1 MTHCSNP
8 IKAVMYGAGN
18 IGRGF
23 IGMLLSQS
31 GYRVTMIDVSK
42 PLVDALNLRG
52 SYPVRMLDADGHEDV
67 LVEDVDAIDGTD
79 IDAVAEVIAN
89 TDVLAT
95 AVGANIL
102 PRIAKNIALG
112 LKLRMNRGGKPLN
125 ILICENLMDANIALT
140 GWISEHLDENERA
153 WMAKNVGFVE
163 ASIGRMVPV
172 QTPEMQ
178 EGDPLRVCVERY
190 GYLPVDKDAFRGE
203 LPEIRNMVPFSPFDF
218 YIRRKLYIH
227 NMGHAVTAY
236 LGMYEN
242 LPLIADAID
251 DPEIYILAF
260 QAMLESAEALFYKYG
275 VPVSET
281 LRHIQDLL
289 LRFANRSLGDT
300 CARVGTDIVRKLSA
314 SDWLIGAVRLCRE
327 QGITPAYICVGIAG
341 AVYAYLK
348 EQDREQTSE
357 GASRTLEQL
366 SGLTD
371 SFLLPMILRYYELL
385 VNGCTMADLRRA
397 AQREKANNSYDV
409 V

>member
-1 MTHCSNP
+1 
-8 IKAVMYGAGN
+8 MYGAGN

-31 GYRVTMIDVSK
+31 GFKVTFIDVLK
-42 PLVDALNLRG
+42 PVVDALNQRG
-52 SYPVRMLDADGHEDV
+52 SYPVRILETDKFEDV
-67 LVEDVDAIDGTD
+67 LVECVDAIDGTD
-79 IDAVAEVIAN
+79 ETAVAEAIAN
-89 TDVLAT
+89 TDVMAT

-102 PRIAKNIALG
+102 PRIARNIALG
-112 LKLRMNRGGKPLN
+112 LKLRFARGGKPLN
-125 ILICENLMDANIALT
+125 ILICENLLDANIALM
-140 GWISEHLDENERA
+140 GWMSEHLDETERA
-153 WMAKNVGFVE
+153 WMNANVGFVE

-172 QTPEMQ
+172 QTPDMQ

-236 LGMYEN
+236 LGMYGH

-281 LRHIQDLL
+281 LRHMQDLL

-300 CARVGTDIVRKLSA
+300 CARVGADIVRKLAA
-314 SDWLIGAVRLCRE
+314 SDRLVGAVRLCRE

-341 AVYAYLK
+341 AVYAYLNEK
-348 EQDREQTSE
+348 NLQQTREH
-357 GASRTLEQL
+357 ASQTLEQL

-371 SFLLPMILRYYELL
+371 SFLLPMILRYYDLL
-385 VNGCTMADLRRA
+385 VGGCMISDLRRA
-397 AQREKANNSYDV
+397 AQQEKANNSYDV

>member
-1 MTHCSNP
+1 MLFKTRH
-8 IKAVMYGAGN
+8 AVMYGAGN

-31 GYRVTMIDVSK
+31 GYKVTFIDVSK
-42 PLVDALNLRG
+42 PLVDALNHRG
-52 SYPVRMLDADGHEDV
+52 SYPVRMLDTDGHEDV
-67 LVEDVDAIDGTD
+67 LVESVDAIDGLNET
-79 IDAVAEVIAN
+79 AVAEAIAS
-89 TDVLAT
+89 TDVMAT

-112 LKLRMNRGGKPLN
+112 LKLRMKRGGKPLN
-125 ILICENLMDANIALT
+125 ILICENLLDANIALM
-140 GWISEHLDENERA
+140 GWISEHLDETERA
-153 WMAKNVGFVE
+153 WMNANVGFVE

-172 QTPEMQ
+172 QTPDMQ

-236 LGMYEN
+236 LGMYGH

-251 DPEIYILAF
+251 DPEIYILTF

-300 CARVGTDIVRKLSA
+300 CARVGADIVRKLSA
-314 SDWLIGAVRLCRE
+314 PDRLIGAVRLCRE

-341 AVYAYLK
+341 AVYAYLNEK
-348 EQDREQTSE
+348 NLQQTREH
-357 GASRTLEQL
+357 ASQTLEQL

-371 SFLLPMILRYYELL
+371 SFLLPMILRYYNLL
-385 VNGCTMADLRRA
+385 VGGCMISDLRRA
-397 AQREKANNSYDV
+397 AQQEKANNSYDV

>member
-1 MTHCSNP
+1 MLFKTKH
-8 IKAVMYGAGN
+8 AVMYGAGN

-31 GYRVTMIDVSK
+31 GYRVTMIDVAK
-42 PLVDALNLRG
+42 PVVNALNQRG
-52 SYPVRMLDADGHEDV
+52 SYPVRILDADKHEDI

-79 IDAVAEVIAN
+79 ETAVAEAIAN
-89 TDVLAT
+89 TDVMAT

-112 LKLRMNRGGKPLN
+112 LKLRMKRGGKPLN
-125 ILICENLMDANIALT
+125 ILICENLMDANIALM

-153 WMAKNVGFVE
+153 WMNTNVGFVE

-172 QTPEMQ
+172 QTPDMQ

-190 GYLPVDKDAFRGE
+190 SYLPVDKDAFRGE

-236 LGMYEN
+236 LGMYEH

-300 CARVGTDIVRKLSA
+300 CARVGADIVRKLAA
-314 SDWLIGAVRLCRE
+314 SDRLIGAVRLCRE
-327 QGITPAYICVGIAG
+327 QGITPAYICVGIAS

-348 EQDREQTSE
+348 EKDFEQTRE
-357 GASRTLEQL
+357 HASQALDQL

-371 SFLLPMILRYYELL
+371 SFLLPMILRYYDLL
-385 VNGCTMADLRRA
+385 VSGCTMADLRRA
-397 AQREKANNSYDV
+397 AQREKADSSYDV

>member
-1 MTHCSNP
+1 MLDKTRN
-8 IKAVMYGAGN
+8 AVMYGAGN

-31 GYRVTMIDVSK
+31 GYRVTMIDVAK
-42 PLVDALNLRG
+42 PVVDALNQRG
-52 SYPVRMLDADGHEDV
+52 SYPVRILDEGGHEDV
-67 LVEDVDAIDGTD
+67 LVENVDGIGGTD
-79 IDAVAEVIAN
+79 IDAVAEAIAN
-89 TDVLAT
+89 ADVMAT

-112 LKLRMNRGGKPLN
+112 LKLRYEKGGKPLN
-125 ILICENLMDANIALT
+125 ILICENLMDAHIALM
-140 GWISEHLDENERA
+140 GWISEHLNDNERE
-153 WMAKNVGFVE
+153 WMNGNVGFVE

-178 EGDPLRVCVERY
+178 AGDPLRVCVERY

-203 LPEIRNMVPFSPFDF
+203 LPKIRNMVPFSPFDF

-236 LGMYEN
+236 LGMYEH

-251 DPEIYILAF
+251 APEIYIIVF
-260 QAMLESAEALFYKYG
+260 QAMLESAEALSLKYG
-275 VPVSET
+275 VSVSDI
-281 LRHIQDLL
+281 LRHIQNLL

-300 CARVGTDIVRKLSA
+300 CARVGADIVRKLSA
-314 SDWLIGAVRLCRE
+314 SDRLIGAVRLCRE

-348 EQDREQTSE
+348 GQDREQTLE
-357 GASRTLEQL
+357 HASQTLEQL

-371 SFLLPMILRYYELL
+371 RFLCPMILRYYDLL
-385 VNGCTMADLRRA
+385 VSGCTMADLRRA
-397 AQREKANNSYDV
+397 AQREKANNNYDV

>member
-1 MTHCSNP
+1 
-8 IKAVMYGAGN
+8 MYGAGN

-31 GYRVTMIDVSK
+31 GFKVTFIDVLK
-42 PLVDALNLRG
+42 PVVDALNQRG
-52 SYPVRMLDADGHEDV
+52 SYPVRILETDKFEDV
-67 LVEDVDAIDGTD
+67 LVECVDAIDGTD
-79 IDAVAEVIAN
+79 ETAVAEAIAN
-89 TDVLAT
+89 TDVMAT

-102 PRIAKNIALG
+102 PRIARNIALG
-112 LKLRMNRGGKPLN
+112 LKLRFARGGKPLN
-125 ILICENLMDANIALT
+125 ILICENLLDANIALM
-140 GWISEHLDENERA
+140 GWMSEHLDETERA
-153 WMAKNVGFVE
+153 WMNANVGFVE

-172 QTPEMQ
+172 QTPDMQ

-236 LGMYEN
+236 LGMYGH

-281 LRHIQDLL
+281 LRHMQDLL

-300 CARVGTDIVRKLSA
+300 CARVGADIVRKLAA
-314 SDWLIGAVRLCRE
+314 SDRLVGAVRLCRE

-341 AVYAYLK
+341 AVYAYLNEK
-348 EQDREQTSE
+348 NLQQTREH
-357 GASRTLEQL
+357 ASQTLEQL

-371 SFLLPMILRYYELL
+371 SFLLPMILRYYNLL
-385 VNGCTMADLRRA
+385 VGGCMISDLRRA
-397 AQREKANNSYDV
+397 AQQEKANNSYDV

>member
-1 MTHCSNP
+1 
-8 IKAVMYGAGN
+8 MYGAGN

-31 GYRVTMIDVSK
+31 GYQVTFVDVSK
-42 PLVDALNLRG
+42 PVVDALNNRG
-52 SYPVRMLDADGHEDV
+52 SYPVRILETDKFEDV
-67 LVEDVDAIDGTD
+67 LVESVDAIDGTD
-79 IDAVAEVIAN
+79 ETAVAEAIAN
-89 TDVLAT
+89 ADVMAT

-112 LKLRMNRGGKPLN
+112 LKLRMQRGDRPLN
-125 ILICENLMDANIALT
+125 ILICENLLDANIALM
-140 GWISEHLDENERA
+140 GWISEHLDETERM
-153 WMAKNVGFVE
+153 WMNANVGFVE

-236 LGMYEN
+236 LGMYGH

-300 CARVGTDIVRKLSA
+300 CARVGADIVRKLSA
-314 SDWLIGAVRLCRE
+314 SDRLIGAVRLCRE

-341 AVYAYLK
+341 AVYAYLNEK
-348 EQDREQTSE
+348 NLQQTREH
-357 GASRTLEQL
+357 ASQTLEQL

-371 SFLLPMILRYYELL
+371 SFLLPMILRYYDLL
-385 VNGCTMADLRRA
+385 VGGCMISDLRRA
-397 AQREKANNSYDV
+397 AQQEKANNSYDV